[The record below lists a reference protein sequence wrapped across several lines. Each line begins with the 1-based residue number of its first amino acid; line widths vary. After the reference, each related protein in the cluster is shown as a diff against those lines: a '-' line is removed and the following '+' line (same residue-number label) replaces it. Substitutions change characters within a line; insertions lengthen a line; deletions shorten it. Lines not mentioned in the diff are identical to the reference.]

1 MVEALQPIFIL
12 PEGYT
17 RTSGKDAQRNNIAAA
32 IAVADTVKST
42 LGPRGMDKMLIDN
55 LGDIVITNDGVTVL
69 KSMEIDNPAA
79 KMLVEIAKT
88 QEEVAGDGTTS
99 SVILAGEML
108 KKAEGLLDAGL
119 HPALIAK
126 GYKMATEKA
135 LAILDEIAETININD
150 KEALSKIVS
159 TAIVGK
165 MSGPDA
171 HIIDLLVSAINHVKE
186 KTPEGEKVDLDNIK
200 IEKKSGGGIQDSLL
214 IDGVLLDK
222 EKVHPDMPDRV
233 ENAKIALLNVSLEVE
248 KGPIDAQIRI
258 ERPEQL
264 ESFMEEEEKIL
275 KNMVEKIKKAGAN
288 VVVCEK
294 GIDDAAQHFLAKAGI
309 LAFRRVSESD
319 MQKLGKATGA
329 KIVSTLDALDESA
342 LGYAGLVRLEKVGN
356 ETMAFIEKCKNPKA
370 VTILVRGGAEHIVDE
385 IKRAIEDA
393 LGDLKSVIEDGG
405 KVVGGGGACEMEVSK
420 QLKEYASTLR
430 GKEQLAVNAFAE
442 ALEAIPRT
450 LAENAGADPMS
461 LLVELRSAHQKGEKW
476 AGINLSHPYEIKV
489 DDTFKAG
496 IIEPLRVKKQAIKS
510 AGEVAVMILRID
522 DIIAAGK
529 SAKAESSKS
538 PPQPPSFD

>member
-126 GYKMATEKA
+126 GYKLATDKSLE
-135 LAILDEIAETININD
+135 ILDNIADTIDIGN

-165 MSGPDA
+165 MSGPDN

-275 KNMVEKIKKAGAN
+275 KNMVEKIKKVGAN

-294 GIDDAAQHFLAKAGI
+294 GIDDAAQHFLAKSGI

-329 KIVSTLDALDESA
+329 KVVSTLDALDENA
-342 LGYAGLVRLEKVGN
+342 LGFAGLVRLEKVGN

-405 KVVGGGGACEMEVSK
+405 KVVAGGGACEMEVSK
-420 QLKEYASTLR
+420 QLKEYASTLK

-461 LLVELRSAHQKGEKW
+461 ILVELRSAHQKGEKW
-476 AGINLSHPYEIKV
+476 VGINLSQPYEIKV
-489 DDTFKAG
+489 EDTYKAG

-510 AGEVAVMILRID
+510 AGEVSVMILRID
-522 DIIAAGK
+522 DIISAGK
-529 SAKAESSKS
+529 SAKAEANKPPAPS
-538 PPQPPSFD
+538 PYE